1 MTVAGKLRSA
11 RNHLVRHVPVV
22 GPWLEGHHRRR
33 FASQKIDYNAYYG
46 VYPDFAA
53 ALAAAPAS
61 LPKGFDH
68 AETALI
74 YAARTR
80 YVLACDYPAMF
91 WLRRLFEEGNRSVF
105 DLGGSIGI
113 KYYAFRAYLDY
124 PSDLRWTVCELPSI
138 VTAGSEWAAEHDT
151 HRQLAFTQNH
161 SDASGQDIL
170 FASGSIQYLD
180 YPFRDLI
187 AALPRPPKHILVTVL
202 PLHRERSFFTVQNMG
217 TLFCVYRI
225 QAQAEFVG
233 QLKELGYVVRDQWDQ
248 PDRQCEIPFH
258 PEYRVDKYY
267 GFLFSRTEA

>member
-1 MTVAGKLRSA
+1 MTLVEKLRSA
-11 RNHLVRHVPVV
+11 RDGAVHAPVV
-22 GPWLEGHHRRR
+22 GPWLEGHYRHR
-33 FASQKIDYNAYYG
+33 FATQKIDYNAYYG
-46 VYPDFAA
+46 VYPDFAT

-80 YVLACDYPAMF
+80 YVMACDYPALF
-91 WLRRLFEEGNRSVF
+91 WLGRLFHEGSRTVF

-113 KYYAFRAYLDY
+113 KYYAFRKYLDY
-124 PSDLRWTVCELPSI
+124 PADLRWTVCELPSI
-138 VTAGSEWAAEHDT
+138 VEAGIGWAAEHD
-151 HRQLAFTQNH
+151 HDHQLAFSRNH
-161 SDASGQDIL
+161 ADADGQDIL

-187 AALPRPPKHILVTVL
+187 AALPHAPKHILVTML
-202 PLHRERSFFTVQNMG
+202 PLHRDRSFFTVQNMG

-225 QAQAEFVG
+225 QAQAEFVA
-233 QLKELGYVVRDQWDQ
+233 QLKELGYTVRDQWDQ

-258 PEYRVDKYY
+258 PEYRVDKYH
-267 GFLFSRTEA
+267 GFLFSRAGA

>member
-1 MTVAGKLRSA
+1 MSLAEKLRST
-11 RNHLVRHVPVV
+11 RDRVVRQAPVV
-22 GPWLEGHHRRR
+22 GPWLEDRYRRR
-33 FASQKIDYNAYYG
+33 FATRKVDYNAYYG
-46 VYPDFAA
+46 VYPDFAT

-91 WLRRLFEEGNRSVF
+91 WLRRLFEEGSRSVF
-105 DLGGSIGI
+105 DFGGSIGI

-124 PSDLRWTVCELPSI
+124 PADLRWTVCELPSI
-138 VTAGSEWAAEHDT
+138 AAAGRQWAAEHDEY
-151 HRQLAFTQNH
+151 HQLAFTQNRI
-161 SDASGQDIL
+161 DADGQDIL
-170 FASGSIQYLD
+170 FASGCIQYLD

-187 AALPRPPKHILVTVL
+187 AALRRPPRHILVTVL

-217 TLFCVYRI
+217 TLYCVYRI
-225 QAQAEFVG
+225 QAQAEFVA
-233 QLKELGYVVRDQWDQ
+233 QIKELGYTLRDQWDQ

-258 PEYRVDKYY
+258 PECRVDKYH
-267 GFLFSRTEA
+267 GFLFSRAGA